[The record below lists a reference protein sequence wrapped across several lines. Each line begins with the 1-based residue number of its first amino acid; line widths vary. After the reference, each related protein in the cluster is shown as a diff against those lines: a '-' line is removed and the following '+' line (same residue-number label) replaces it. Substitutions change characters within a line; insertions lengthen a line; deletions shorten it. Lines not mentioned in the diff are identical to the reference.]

1 MPPSSQGSPPSP
13 KPTAQAAT
21 ALTIRDGVIGAT
33 SVIGATDA
41 AVSARAP
48 TRRRIT
54 EAEFHSLAK
63 GGSLTVGQV
72 YVGRG
77 GRGVVPSKW
86 GNPFRVGAGCTR
98 KEAIDKYKNYVK
110 DAGLDDDIH
119 EITGKD
125 LLCHCRPEDPC
136 HADYLLEL
144 CRRDRA
150 GSMATFVDD
159 GLPTRIAQAPRAGA
173 APLAAELSLSA
184 GTGRARHEA

>member
-33 SVIGATDA
+33 IVIGATDA

-63 GGSLTVGQV
+63 GGSLTEGQV

-77 GRGVVPSKW
+77 GRGAVPSKW

-98 KEAIDKYKNYVK
+98 KEGIDKYKNYVK

-125 LLCHCRPEDPC
+125 LLCHCRPRTLAMPTTCWSCAGEIGP
-136 HADYLLEL
+136 AQWLPSWTTG
-144 CRRDRA
+144 CRL
-150 GSMATFVDD
+150 
-159 GLPTRIAQAPRAGA
+159 GLRRPQGQVQHLWRRS
-173 APLAAELSLSA
+173 SLSA